1 MKASD
6 HDLILS
12 FIHAWN
18 VWHTLQACSF
28 PNFQCSILECDKW
41 WLEYLVKAI
50 IYVLMWRN
58 SWHVLL
64 MMRLLRM
71 AIWWPFSVWVAL
83 ATAVYCSDTLFIM
96 QVLYRI
102 IYWDDNV
109 VMMPKGREQ
118 VLSSTWGANK
128 EDTMVR
134 NPLCQSPEFKQF
146 YYFISRFGMESFIFI
161 IAIFSSSN
169 DIYKLICFQ
178 NVKKSY
184 WTFSR
189 YRNFW

>member
-1 MKASD
+1 MAGVFSQGYHLRIDVAKFLARFAYD
-6 HDLILS
+6 
-12 FIHAWN
+12 A
-18 VWHTLQACSF
+18 
-28 PNFQCSILECDKW
+28 
-41 WLEYLVKAI
+41 
-50 IYVLMWRN
+50 
-58 SWHVLL
+58 
-64 MMRLLRM
+64 LLRM

-134 NPLCQSPEFKQF
+134 NPFCQSSK
-146 YYFISRFGMESFIFI
+146 
-161 IAIFSSSN
+161 A
-169 DIYKLICFQ
+169 
-178 NVKKSY
+178 
-184 WTFSR
+184 
-189 YRNFW
+189 